1 MFGPKNVV
9 SSHPDT
15 IATVAGTLGYMP
27 QDSIVLFFYGGA
39 RPGPVHRFDA
49 PMPDRLVE
57 FGNSLKQ
64 LFHGQRLDVA
74 GVYIYIFSDDLDREQ
89 ARHLGVELIGGG
101 LSAATGVDVTD
112 AVRVTSTIWESLVH
126 TGSDGS
132 AEQVAQSV
140 DFSAW
145 ASDERIVSGPRRE
158 PVEPPAYLADEAA
171 AARVEKYRAD
181 YVFLAEAQGEELW
194 EQRHP
199 AGRELAQLWEQLIAG
214 DRGEVV
220 ERLAAALVY
229 PPAARFALCAVT
241 ARPGS
246 ANFELTWLRTLGVTD
261 VPGGVV
267 DVDWAR
273 ARAVREGLHVVAGRT
288 PVSERAHV
296 FALLGLLSWM
306 GGHGTDAVD
315 WLDMASEIEVVDENG
330 VSRAPLVTIVMTT
343 MSALGVHPAADKPR
357 PL

>member
-1 MFGPKNVV
+1 MVGPKIVV
-9 SSHPDT
+9 SSHPDM

-27 QDSIVLFFYGGA
+27 HDSIVLFFYGGR

-49 PMPDRLVE
+49 PTPDRLVD

-64 LFHGQRLDVA
+64 LFHGQRPDA
-74 GVYIYIFSDDLDREQ
+74 TGVYIYIFSDDLDREQ

-101 LSAATGVDVTD
+101 VSSVAGVDVSD
-112 AVRVTSTIWESLVH
+112 AVRVTSAVWESLVH
-126 TGSDGS
+126 TNSKGS

-140 DFSAW
+140 DLIAW
-145 ASDERIVSGPRRE
+145 ASDERIVSATRRG

-171 AARVEKYRAD
+171 ATRVAKYCAD
-181 YVFLAEAQGEELW
+181 YGFFAEAHGEELW
-194 EQRHP
+194 EQWHP
-199 AGRELAQLWEQLIAG
+199 AGRELARLWEQLIAG
-214 DRGEVV
+214 DRGDAA

-229 PPAARFALCAVT
+229 PSAARFALCAMT

-246 ANFELTWLRTLGVTD
+246 ADFELTWLRTLGVTD

-267 DVDWAR
+267 DVDWTR
-273 ARAVREGLHVVAGRT
+273 ARAVRDGLHAVAGCT
-288 PVSERAHV
+288 PIEDRSHV
-296 FALLGLLSWM
+296 FVLLGLLAWM

-315 WLDMASEIEVVDENG
+315 WLGMASEVEVVDENG

-343 MSALGVHPAADKPR
+343 MNTLGVHPAADR
-357 PL
+357 QQM